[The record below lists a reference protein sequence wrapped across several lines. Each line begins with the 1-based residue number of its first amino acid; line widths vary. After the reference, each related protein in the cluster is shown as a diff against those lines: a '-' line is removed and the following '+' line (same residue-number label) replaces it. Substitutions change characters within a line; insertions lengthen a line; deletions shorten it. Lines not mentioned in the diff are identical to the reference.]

1 MAELKRLAGRKAELE
16 GELHTIER
24 QIHEL
29 EQNYL
34 EQTND
39 TGNVVKGWDGY
50 LDLLAAKPA
59 ASPAAAAPGVEPSS
73 RVFSNSSSTAPLQE
87 SVDKAMGLGAAEES
101 GGGSG
106 AGTGAGA
113 AGSR

>member
-1 MAELKRLAGRKAELE
+1 MAELKRLASRKAELE

-34 EQTND
+34 EQTNN

-50 LDLLAAKPA
+50 LDLESLAKPA
-59 ASPAAAAPGVEPSS
+59 VAGAVAVEPSS

-87 SVDKAMGLGAAEES
+87 SVDKAMGLGTAA
-101 GGGSG
+101 
-106 AGTGAGA
+106 AAGAGA
-113 AGSR
+113 ASASGAGAGGSGQ

>member
-1 MAELKRLAGRKAELE
+1 MAELKRLASRKAELE

-34 EQTND
+34 EQTNN

-50 LDLLAAKPA
+50 LDLESLAKPA
-59 ASPAAAAPGVEPSS
+59 VTGAVAVEPSS

-87 SVDKAMGLGAAEES
+87 SVDKAMGLGTGAAAGCGVASAS
-101 GGGSG
+101 GGGAGGSG
-106 AGTGAGA
+106 K
-113 AGSR
+113 